1 MCQTIENLQTECGYR
16 NRPSPSC
23 CSRSFPIMPSVAHA
37 VDSWKSSYSYSSVS
51 SFIYSCGLLL
61 QLYLYLLFHLYLYLQ
76 LGCVSVM
83 QVPVLSLPLA
93 CVACVKMFA
102 HQNPSIENSSRSRCC
117 SCSLLLLLLFRMR
130 LGVGLG
136 LQLLLEN
143 AHFYEGL
150 SICVIDKLS

>member
-1 MCQTIENLQTECGYR
+1 MRVPESTTLPQPSFWS
-16 NRPSPSC
+16 RP
-23 CSRSFPIMPSVAHA
+23 FPIIPSVAHA
-37 VDSWKSSYSYSSVS
+37 VDSWKSSYSSIARSQALSTVVGCCCRCICICSSICICICIC
-51 SFIYSCGLLL
+51 SF
-61 QLYLYLLFHLYLYLQ
+61 
-76 LGCVSVM
+76 GCVSVM

-102 HQNPSIENSSRSRCC
+102 HQNPSIENSSRSC
-117 SCSLLLLLLFRMR
+117 SCSHQFLLLLLLLFRMR

>member
-1 MCQTIENLQTECGYR
+1 MRVPESTNLPPPSFWS
-16 NRPSPSC
+16 RP
-23 CSRSFPIMPSVAHA
+23 FPIFPSVAHA
-37 VDSWKSSYSYSSVS
+37 VDSWKSSYSSIARSQALSTVVGCCCRCICICSSICICIC
-51 SFIYSCGLLL
+51 SF
-61 QLYLYLLFHLYLYLQ
+61 
-76 LGCVSVM
+76 GCVSVM

-102 HQNPSIENSSRSRCC
+102 HQNPSIENSSRCC
-117 SCSLLLLLLFRMR
+117 SCSLQLLLFRMR
-130 LGVGLG
+130 LGVGLW